1 MNVKPKKSGYGVLM
15 LNMGGPGSEA
25 EIKDYL
31 FRLFSDPLIIRLPGF
46 LRRPLARLIASRRK
60 KKAAA
65 RYALIG
71 GKSPLG
77 EETAAQ
83 AKALEKALDLP
94 VSYAMRYTRPYVS
107 NALQTLQ
114 DRGVTQLLVL
124 PLYPQYSQATT
135 MSGLNDFMDHRQPNL
150 PYLFIEEHYDHPPY
164 IKTITHLLSESLEQA
179 DPSLKTTVLFAAHSI
194 PMRQVKEGDP
204 YVDHVKATV
213 ASVVR
218 EKALLFHHTLA
229 FQSKIG
235 PVKWQGP
242 SLPDALVKLRKE
254 LVEQIIVVPISFV
267 SENLETLYDLDIEF
281 KELCLS
287 SGIKKYLRVPTP
299 GTHPMY
305 IDGLAELIKHEI
317 ILWEKKNAR

>member
-1 MNVKPKKSGYGVLM
+1 MNMKTKKSGYGVLL

-46 LRRPLARLIASRRK
+46 LRGPLAHWIAYRRK
-60 KKAAA
+60 RKAAA

-83 AKALEKALDLP
+83 TGELETVLDLP
-94 VSYAMRYTRPYVS
+94 VTYAMRYTRPYVS
-107 NALQTLQ
+107 NAIQTLL
-114 DRGVTQLLVL
+114 DRGVKQLLVL

-135 MSGLNDFMDHRQPNL
+135 MSALNDFMDHRRPDL
-150 PYLFIEEHYDHPPY
+150 PYLFIEEHYNHPPY
-164 IKTITHLLSESLEQA
+164 IKTVAHLLGKSLEDA

-194 PMRQVKEGDP
+194 PMRQVKDGDP
-204 YVDHVKATV
+204 YVQHVNATV

-218 EKALLFHHTLA
+218 DKALLFHHTLA

-242 SLPDALVKLRKE
+242 SLEESLEQLRNE
-254 LVEQIIVVPISFV
+254 LVEQLVVVPISFV
-267 SENLETLYDLDIEF
+267 SENLETLYDLDIDF
-281 KELCLS
+281 KKKALA
-287 SGIKKYLRVPTP
+287 SGIKKYIRVPTP

-305 IDGLAELIKHEI
+305 INGLAQLIRQEI
-317 ILWEKKNAR
+317 KLWEAKNAR